1 MLLSHGEALEG
12 RPGQPEA
19 RGAGRFPGRRAQGV
33 VSLWKGPL
41 GEGFPE
47 TSTII
52 HPQHL
57 VSVSGE
63 VRQADRRGWKQ
74 PPGDWH
80 QQEGRSLAGASC
92 LSASGWRWRAPAGP
106 DAGLLCPCVV
116 LPRSSVP
123 SAAPALCPSMPH
135 PVPLT
140 WSPWPP
146 LPHLHAVVLI
156 WG

>member
-1 MLLSHGEALEG
+1 MEKLWRAGLDSQKPGERGGFLGGGHRVLFPSGKFPWGKGFPKHLPSFILSIWLVFLVKSDKQTGEAG
-12 RPGQPEA
+12 
-19 RGAGRFPGRRAQGV
+19 
-33 VSLWKGPL
+33 SK
-41 GEGFPE
+41 
-47 TSTII
+47 
-52 HPQHL
+52 
-57 VSVSGE
+57 
-63 VRQADRRGWKQ
+63 

-80 QQEGRSLAGASC
+80 QKEGRSLACASC

-106 DAGLLCPCVV
+106 NAGLLCPCVV